1 MVVSLVDALIAGWKE
16 TSLIDV
22 HGAVTF
28 TVWFCGC
35 NLRCP
40 FCHNHR
46 LADVEPGVCRWVPV
60 RGGEGSIEEAL
71 SHAARFI
78 DYVHVTG
85 GEPLVQVRAVA
96 ELFKA
101 AKEMDV
107 KTSLNTNLT
116 LTGPLKELLSE
127 GLVDHVATDLKT
139 PLREMTGITD
149 EGALRN
155 IVKSYESSL
164 EAIAENKGVVLE
176 LRIPIA
182 KNLTLRTLPQALKEV
197 EPILKHL
204 GDRVY
209 VIVNPLLGPPI
220 TDPRDRKWCEE
231 YCWPSEEELEEAY
244 RIVTEAGFKAF
255 KGRLPVK

>member
-1 MVVSLVDALIAGWKE
+1 MVVSLVNALIAGWKE
-16 TSLIDV
+16 ASLIDV

-46 LADVEPGVCRWVPV
+46 LADVEPGTCRWVPV
-60 RGGEGSIEEAL
+60 RGGEGSIEKAL

-85 GEPLVQVRAVA
+85 GEPLVQARAVT

-101 AKEMDV
+101 AREMGV
-107 KTSLNTNLT
+107 RTSLNTNLT

-139 PLREMTGITD
+139 PLKEMTGISD
-149 EGALRN
+149 EDALRN

-164 EAIAENKGVVLE
+164 KALAESEGVVLE
-176 LRIPIA
+176 LRIPVA

-197 EPILKHL
+197 EPVLKRL
-204 GDRVY
+204 ADRVY
-209 VIVNPLLGPPI
+209 VVVNPLLGPPI
-220 TDPRDRKWCEE
+220 TDPRDRGWCAKH
-231 YCWPSEEELEEAY
+231 CWPDEGELEEAY

-255 KGRLPVK
+255 KGRLPGR